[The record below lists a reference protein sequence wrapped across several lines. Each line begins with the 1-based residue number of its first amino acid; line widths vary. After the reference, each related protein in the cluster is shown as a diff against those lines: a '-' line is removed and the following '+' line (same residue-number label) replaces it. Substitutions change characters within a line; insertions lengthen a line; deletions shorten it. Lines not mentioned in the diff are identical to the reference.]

1 MKIIPQIDTYP
12 RLVTFG
18 ESPLG
23 KLVLLAGFAAAL
35 KIDGLHGW
43 PELTLVTG
51 ILSFLPKHRTILTS
65 LAAVL
70 WLFLHNSWINWD
82 FIGGLA
88 ETGHLNQRWIL
99 DILVGSYLA
108 AIFCGVALLFRYVR
122 NRQGS
127 FLARRPVLVM
137 VCGYFV
143 ILSVAGLV
151 PLHGD
156 LRTLIWLLIAL
167 LSPYLWYFAYALQ
180 DARSKTADG
189 FVAQFGAMRPFYN
202 MVLVSSTPVG
212 KGRAYLR
219 KVETKTSR
227 ELSVVQ
233 LKAVKLL
240 VWIAVLQRLR
250 HLLQVVLYGE
260 FWKAPATVFHHFG
273 LVLPNLHIPTLET
286 AINLSATGV
295 QLPSGIA
302 WASLIAHFVQAV
314 LGLYVSGNVAVACC
328 RMAGFYI
335 LRNTYRPLESQ
346 TIAEFWNRFYY
357 YFKELLVEFFF
368 FPVYMRYFKKYPR
381 LRKIA
386 ATMAAAT
393 LGNMIYHFCRD
404 FAYVHDLG
412 LRAAVT
418 GFQVYAFYTFLLGLG
433 ICISQMRS
441 RPAIPAGGIPWI
453 RRLFSF
459 TIVVGFFCLLDVFDY
474 EPRAHTL
481 GAHFAFFLNL
491 FSFHR

>member
-1 MKIIPQIDTYP
+1 M
-12 RLVTFG
+12 
-18 ESPLG
+18 
-23 KLVLLAGFAAAL
+23 AAS
-35 KIDGLHGW
+35 G
-43 PELTLVTG
+43 
-51 ILSFLPKHRTILTS
+51 
-65 LAAVL
+65 
-70 WLFLHNSWINWD
+70 
-82 FIGGLA
+82 
-88 ETGHLNQRWIL
+88 
-99 DILVGSYLA
+99 
-108 AIFCGVALLFRYVR
+108 
-122 NRQGS
+122 
-127 FLARRPVLVM
+127 
-137 VCGYFV
+137 
-143 ILSVAGLV
+143 
-151 PLHGD
+151 
-156 LRTLIWLLIAL
+156 
-167 LSPYLWYFAYALQ
+167 
-180 DARSKTADG
+180 
-189 FVAQFGAMRPFYN
+189 
-202 MVLVSSTPVG
+202 STPIG

-219 KVETKTSR
+219 KVEAKTR
-227 ELSVVQ
+227 AELSVVQ
-233 LKAVKLL
+233 LKAIKLL

-250 HLLQVVLYGE
+250 HLLQVVLHGE
-260 FWKAPATVFHHFG
+260 FWKG
-273 LVLPNLHIPTLET
+273 LQTLFNHLGLAVPNLHVPTLET
-286 AINLSATGV
+286 AINLSAAGT
-295 QLPSGIA
+295 QLPWGIA
-302 WASLIAHFVQAV
+302 WVTLITHFVEAV
-314 LGLYVSGNVAVACC
+314 LAIYVGGNLAVACC

-433 ICISQMRS
+433 ICVSQMRS
-441 RPAIPAGGIPWI
+441 RPATPAGGVPWM

-459 TIVVGFFCLLDVFDY
+459 MIVVGFFCLLDVFDY

-491 FSFHR
+491 FSFRR